1 MKERRT
7 AYAGVGDRCC
17 AGDGYVRI
25 SPMGRH
31 AAKEGAEASHRPLA
45 AAAQGRWK
53 FQRSGLARGPHGKR
67 KPSPARRDRVDQDG
81 DSSSTAGD

>member
-7 AYAGVGDRCC
+7 AYAGAGDRCC
-17 AGDGYVRI
+17 AGDGCVRN

-31 AAKEGAEASHRPLA
+31 AAKEGAEASLRPLA

-53 FQRSGLARGPHGKR
+53 FQRSGLARGPRGR
-67 KPSPARRDRVDQDG
+67 GELSPARRD
-81 DSSSTAGD
+81 